1 MKLSGRL
8 ELVVSFVRPA
18 KQAADIGTDHGY
30 VPAELVRRGIVDS
43 ALAMDVRK
51 GPLLRAEET
60 IKTAGLSDRI
70 KTRLS
75 DGLEGLLPGEAEAVV
90 IAGMG
95 GELMIHILE
104 SGKHMWDSVSQWVL
118 SPQSELPAFRRW
130 LLTNGFFTEREA
142 MICDEGKYY
151 TVFDVRR
158 RREGDPEPDFGE
170 KALAYGEFLI
180 RAKDPVL
187 LSYLEEEERRLFG
200 LLSSLSAAAES
211 SERAMER
218 KRETEAALSMNREVW
233 NEMQG
238 NH

>member
-1 MKLSGRL
+1 
-8 ELVVSFVRPA
+8 
-18 KQAADIGTDHGY
+18 
-30 VPAELVRRGIVDS
+30 
-43 ALAMDVRK
+43 
-51 GPLLRAEET
+51 
-60 IKTAGLSDRI
+60 
-70 KTRLS
+70 
-75 DGLEGLLPGEAEAVV
+75 
-90 IAGMG
+90 
-95 GELMIHILE
+95 
-104 SGKHMWDSVSQWVL
+104 
-118 SPQSELPAFRRW
+118 
-130 LLTNGFFTEREA
+130 

-158 RREGDPEPDFGE
+158 RREGDPGPVFDE

-180 RAKDPVL
+180 RVKDPVL

>member
-187 LSYLEEEERRLFG
+187 LSYLEEKERRLFG

-211 SERAMER
+211 SGRAMER